1 MAQMGGVVGRDP
13 AGVQPGH
20 SGLRSCGLQATGE
33 GVVNEHPA
41 FTTTG
46 QDRHIEGHPGKHAA
60 QPTGSARLA

>member
-1 MAQMGGVVGRDP
+1 
-13 AGVQPGH
+13 
-20 SGLRSCGLQATGE
+20 
-33 GVVNEHPA
+33 VNEHPA